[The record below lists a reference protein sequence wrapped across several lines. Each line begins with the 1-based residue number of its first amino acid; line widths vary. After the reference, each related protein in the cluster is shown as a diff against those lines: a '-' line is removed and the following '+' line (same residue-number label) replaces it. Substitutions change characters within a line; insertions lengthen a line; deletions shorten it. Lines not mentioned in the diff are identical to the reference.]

1 MVPRT
6 VDARYLQIAEGLRLE
21 TRKLGPNALLPG
33 EFQLARRY
41 RVSRVT
47 IRRALG
53 LLERAGLVSRR
64 RGRGTCVNPP
74 KLLRRPLAF
83 TLDDDLHR
91 QATRVETRVLR
102 HEPDTEPP
110 EAVRTALGLE
120 PHATVQYLSLL
131 RVVDDQVIVH
141 EARYFALPIAKRL
154 DVTALDERP
163 VSALLADAV
172 GVPITRLDWEM
183 EIIPAPRDI
192 GAVLGITPGILIA
205 SSTYS
210 QHLETGWPIEAG
222 VVSYRL
228 DRVRFRF
235 SSGDARWL
243 VPPGRAPWASD
254 PSSSASPHRS
264 DEDAPAP
271 HRRRSARGARRR

>member
-1 MVPRT
+1 
-6 VDARYLQIAEGLRLE
+6 
-21 TRKLGPNALLPG
+21 
-33 EFQLARRY
+33 
-41 RVSRVT
+41 
-47 IRRALG
+47 
-53 LLERAGLVSRR
+53 
-64 RGRGTCVNPP
+64 
-74 KLLRRPLAF
+74 
-83 TLDDDLHR
+83 
-91 QATRVETRVLR
+91 
-102 HEPDTEPP
+102 
-110 EAVRTALGLE
+110 
-120 PHATVQYLSLL
+120 
-131 RVVDDQVIVH
+131 
-141 EARYFALPIAKRL
+141 LPIAKRL

-183 EIIPAPRDI
+183 EIIPAPRDV

-271 HRRRSARGARRR
+271 HRRRSARGVRRR